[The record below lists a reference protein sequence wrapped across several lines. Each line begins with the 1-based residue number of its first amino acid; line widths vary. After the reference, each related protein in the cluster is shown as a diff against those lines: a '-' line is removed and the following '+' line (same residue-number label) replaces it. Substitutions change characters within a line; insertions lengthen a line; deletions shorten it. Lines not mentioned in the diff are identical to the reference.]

1 MAVFLQ
7 NCLTFPAIIFSGL
20 LVLTLLYWISASFG
34 LMDAD
39 ILNVDTPDVD
49 IDGAD
54 LSGLAGL
61 LAKFGLAGIPVTI
74 ILSFFSFIGWF
85 ISYFSVHWFLRFIDT
100 DLIRYLLGVVVLI
113 AIVFVALLI
122 TAFILKPFRPIL
134 AKTNVEKSA
143 KNLIGKVAKVRS
155 DGVTEQRGEA
165 LMEDGGAGLILQIR
179 TAEDTGLKRGDLVVI
194 ISYSA
199 ATHSYDVVSEEEF
212 NRL

>member
-54 LSGLAGL
+54 LSGLAGW
-61 LAKFGLAGIPVTI
+61 LAKFGLAGIPITI

-85 ISYFSVHWFLRFIDT
+85 MSYFSVHWFLRFIDT
-100 DLIRYLLGVVVLI
+100 DLIRYPLGVVVL
-113 AIVFVALLI
+113 VVVSFVALLI

-134 AKTNVEKSA
+134 AKTNVEKSV

-155 DGVTEQRGEA
+155 DSVTERRGEA

-179 TAEDTGLKRGDLVVI
+179 AAEDAGLKRGDLVVI

>member
-20 LVLTLLYWISASFG
+20 LVLTLLYWICASFG
-34 LMDAD
+34 LMDAE

-61 LAKFGLAGIPVTI
+61 LAKFGLAGIPITI

-100 DLIRYLLGVVVLI
+100 DLIRYLLGVAVLI
-113 AIVFVALLI
+113 AIAFVALLI

-179 TAEDTGLKRGDLVVI
+179 AAEDTGLKRGDRVVI

>member
-1 MAVFLQ
+1 MALFLQ
-7 NCLTFPAIIFSGL
+7 NCLTFPVIIFSGL
-20 LVLTLLYWISASFG
+20 LVMVLLYWICASFG
-34 LMDAD
+34 LMDGD
-39 ILNVDTPDVD
+39 FLNIDGPDVD

-74 ILSFFSFIGWF
+74 ILSLFTFIGWF
-85 ISYFSVHWFLRFIDT
+85 ISYFSVNWFLRFIDT
-100 DLIRYLLGVVVLI
+100 DIIRYLVAT
-113 AIVFVALLI
+113 AILVAVSFVSLMI
-122 TAFILKPFRPIL
+122 TAFLLKPFRAVL
-134 AKTNVEKSA
+134 AKGDEQKNV
-143 KNLIGKVAKVRS
+143 KNLIGKIAKVRS
-155 DGVTEQRGEA
+155 DSVTDRRGEA

-179 TAEDTGLKRGDLVVI
+179 SPEDAGLKRGDRVVI